1 MADID
6 IVILAGL
13 LGLLLGVL
21 LRTFAP
27 FAQKL
32 YEGGITWDDFLN
44 RFLALAAAAFVAGT
58 SFYLG
63 LAPLTDNILYEF
75 LLAFFLGVAG
85 NEILNRLYHVGEIF
99 YSKRQESKI

>member
-32 YEGGITWDDFLN
+32 YDGSVTWDDFLN
-44 RFLALAAAAFVAGT
+44 KFLALAAAAFVAGT
-58 SFYLG
+58 SFYLN
-63 LAPLTDNILYEF
+63 LAPLTDNILYEL

-85 NEILNRLYHVGEIF
+85 NEILNRIYHIGAI
-99 YSKRQESKI
+99 YYNKRKESGS